1 MTRERAIKEA
11 RNYVDDKVYILVS
24 LPRTN
29 GFCELIQ
36 CVSYNGLTTYSII
49 TNTTILRFGENLT
62 KAKEELAFL
71 IRQRAKN
78 PEEYAKEIH
87 IMTRDEI
94 NQNIITFVFNGG
106 YDSDDYESFKTDYGW
121 KKWMN
126 AYTDADDMEVYSE
139 AELKEINEI
148 LKEGFKMAFD
158 EDEKKKLLKEAFM
171 KYGLEE
177 RKMYSKE
184 ALEAI
189 YTNSS
194 GIEDYLPNE
203 MWSLFDF
210 LYDCYTETDDK
221 EDIEQYSK
229 EIEENKVKDVEG
241 EYWKKELSNGSFLFC
256 SIPSY

>member
-11 RNYVDDKVYILVS
+11 SNYVDDKVYILAS

-29 GFCELIQ
+29 GFCELIK

-49 TNTTILRFGENLT
+49 TNTTILRFGENGA
-62 KAKEELAFL
+62 KAKEELAFM

-78 PEEYAKEIH
+78 PEEYTKEIH
-87 IMTRDEI
+87 IMTRNEI
-94 NQNIITFVFNGG
+94 NYNIITFVLNGG
-106 YDSDDYESFKTDYGW
+106 YDSDDYENFTADYGW
-121 KKWMN
+121 KEWMN
-126 AYTDADDMEVYSE
+126 AYTEADDMEVCSE

-158 EDEKKKLLKEAFM
+158 EDEKKKVLKEAFM

-177 RKMYSKE
+177 SKKYSGE

-189 YTNSS
+189 YNSS
-194 GIEDYLPNE
+194 DIDDYLPNE
-203 MWSLFDF
+203 MWSLFES
-210 LYDCYTETDDK
+210 LYDCYTETK

-229 EIEENKVKDVEG
+229 EIEENKKNDVRG
-241 EYWKKELSNGSFLFC
+241 DYWKEDLHNGSFLFC
-256 SIPSY
+256 SIPSVQ